1 VYNEQRQLTQGWM
14 ISLLID
20 RLEHWIQMLKN
31 INSPKIETGQTF
43 ANIMRHSLNPL
54 FTASVESGFFHHKAV
69 IVA

>member
-1 VYNEQRQLTQGWM
+1 
-14 ISLLID
+14 
-20 RLEHWIQMLKN
+20 MLKN